1 MSKQEVHAH
10 NIEVQKVAEEL
21 NTSTDVG
28 ITEEEVQKRLENYGT
43 NEIKKTKGISPWQI
57 FLSQFKDFLVY
68 LLLFAIIISI
78 IIGFYS
84 ISTGEE
90 PSEFIDAIV
99 IFVILIVN
107 AILGFYQEYKA
118 ERALESLKEMAPHYA
133 KVVRG
138 GNVKKIDV
146 KDVVPGDLLK
156 LDEGDKVSADARLI
170 KAYSLY
176 ADEAIL
182 TGESQ
187 PVEKDLKLY
196 DEKTMLA
203 DRKNMVY
210 SNTVIT
216 RGNGLAIVVRTGMQ
230 TEVGKIAE
238 KIQQEE
244 QEKSPFQK
252 EVDSFG
258 KLLGTIILL
267 ICFVVFAIE
276 FILILVD
283 EGLQFD
289 QQEIEAIIEAF
300 KIAISLAVSA
310 VPEGLVVVITV
321 VMSIGMRRMAERNAL
336 VKTLTAVETLG
347 RVNIICSDKTGTLT
361 KNEMTVKKVYL
372 GGKEYEVQGVGYAL
386 EGKIVDNSGNTV
398 QINNHKYLKQYLE
411 VCNHCNNSTV
421 TPKGDGSKKT
431 DVIGDPT
438 EISLKV
444 LAKKMGVDSK
454 LTKVDEIPFNSDRK
468 MMSVVVKKDGK
479 LYSFIK
485 GAPDVLIDK
494 AGKGLYNGDIKDV
507 REKILSK
514 NNEFAKN
521 ALRVLGI
528 AYKPLEEGYTEDD
541 IESDFIYLGLAGI
554 IDPARDE
561 VKQSIEE
568 ARMAGIRT
576 IMITGDHKITAI
588 AIAKEIGLTDKEQ
601 SITGAELEEMS
612 DEELLREVKDVDV
625 FARVTS
631 EHKLR
636 ILKALKSEGKVV
648 SMTGDGV
655 NDAPAVKGANV
666 GVAMG
671 IKGTEVTREA
681 SDMILLDDDYS
692 TIVDAIEEGRGIF
705 ETTKG
710 FFRYMLSTNF
720 DEIFLILTAYIVMK
734 FFTLIFLA
742 LPVVPIQILWLNIA
756 TDGIPAMVL
765 GLTPTDPDVMKE
777 KPREGFSLIK
787 EIKGPVLLLGVY
799 TSITDILLYILLWS
813 VLIPVWTQTGLD
825 PYLINGVEIFGV
837 MFTAQ
842 EYKIALA
849 QTIVFTNLVVCELI
863 FVYSCTSNIKPFWL
877 FPNKHL
883 FWATG
888 LSFIL
893 QLLILFTPLGLAFK
907 VVPLM
912 RPIYWITL
920 LLGAFSVF
928 LPIKHEPR
936 HEYTTA
942 NKSLNETVAYIE
954 ENYYKPLD
962 LEQLAGIACY
972 NASYLCKLFRSEF
985 GIPPIHYL
993 IDKRIEKAKELLRET
1008 NITISEAAFSV
1019 GFDSI
1024 HYFSRCFNNRVG
1036 MSPSAYRKTYRDDI
1050 YISIEKDN
1058 NILFGFEPS
1067 TQKRAST

>member
-1 MSKQEVHAH
+1 MK
-10 NIEVQKVAEEL
+10 NEEL
-21 NTSTDVG
+21 NAHSIEVEKVEDELDTSSENG
-28 ITEEEVQKRLENYGT
+28 LSEEEAQDRLEEYGT
-43 NEIKKTKGISPWQI
+43 NEIKETKGISAWQI
-57 FLSQFKDFLVY
+57 FLGQFKDFLIY
-68 LLLFAIIISI
+68 LLFFAIIISI

-84 ISTGEE
+84 LYTGEE
-90 PSEFIDAIV
+90 ASEFVDALV
-99 IFVILIVN
+99 IFIILIVN

-133 KVVRG
+133 KVIRNG
-138 GNVKKIDV
+138 KVKKIDV
-146 KDVVPGDLLK
+146 KNVVPGDLLK
-156 LDEGDKVSADARLI
+156 LDEGDKVAADARLI

-196 DEKTMLA
+196 DEKTILA

-216 RGNGLAIVVRTGMQ
+216 RGNGLALVVRTGMN

-238 KIQQEE
+238 KIQEE
-244 QEKSPFQK
+244 EHEKTPFQV
-252 EVDSFG
+252 EIDRFG
-258 KLLGTIILL
+258 RLLGKVIIV
-267 ICFVVFAIE
+267 ICFIVFVVE

-283 EGLQFD
+283 EGLQFSPE
-289 QQEIEAIIEAF
+289 EIQAIIDAF

-372 GGKEYEVQGVGYAL
+372 GGKEYDVEGVGYSL
-386 EGKIVDNSGNTV
+386 EGKILEDSDEPVKVGN
-398 QINNHKYLKQYLE
+398 QEYLKRYLE
-411 VCNHCNNSTV
+411 VCQYCNNSTV
-421 TPKGDGSKKT
+421 NPREDGSKKT

-444 LAKKMGVDSK
+444 LAKKMNID
-454 LTKVDEIPFNSDRK
+454 TRAEKVDEIPFNSDRK
-468 MMSVVVKKDGK
+468 MMSVVVRINGE
-479 LYSFIK
+479 LYSMIK
-485 GAPDVLIDK
+485 GAPDVLIEK
-494 AGKGLYNGDIKDV
+494 AEKGLYNGEIKPV
-507 REKILSK
+507 EEIREKYLSK
-514 NNEFAKN
+514 NNEFAEN

-528 AYKPLEEGYTEDD
+528 AYKPLKEGYSEEE
-541 IESDFIYLGLAGI
+541 IEQDFIYLGLAGI

-561 VKQSIEE
+561 VKDSIEE

-588 AIAKEIGLTDKEQ
+588 AIAKEIGLTDNDEA
-601 SITGAELEEMS
+601 ITGSELEEMS
-612 DEELLREVKDVDV
+612 DEELLERVERVDV

-734 FFTLIFLA
+734 FFVGIFLA
-742 LPVVPIQILWLNIA
+742 LPVLPIQILWLNIA

-765 GLTPTDPDVMKE
+765 GLTPTDPDVMKDE
-777 KPREGFSLIK
+777 PREGFSLIS
-787 EIKGPVLLLGVY
+787 EIKGPVLLLGIY
-799 TSITDILLYILLWS
+799 TSITDITLYLLLWS
-813 VLIPVWTQTGLD
+813 VLIPAWAQAGID
-825 PYLINGVEIFGV
+825 PNLTMAYLIKDTPQYLYAIS
-837 MFTAQ
+837 
-842 EYKIALA
+842 LA
-849 QTIVFTNLVVCELI
+849 QTIVFTNLVICELI
-863 FVYSCTSNIKPFWL
+863 FVYSCTSNVKPFWL

-888 LSFIL
+888 LSLAL
-893 QLLILFTPLGLAFK
+893 QLLILFTPLGIAFK
-907 VVPLM
+907 VVPLY
-912 RPIYWITL
+912 RWEYWVTL

-928 LPIKHEPR
+928 VVDEIRKWR
-936 HEYTTA
+936 IRVKRGMTKFTT
-942 NKSLNETVAYIE
+942 
-954 ENYYKPLD
+954 
-962 LEQLAGIACY
+962 
-972 NASYLCKLFRSEF
+972 
-985 GIPPIHYL
+985 
-993 IDKRIEKAKELLRET
+993 
-1008 NITISEAAFSV
+1008 
-1019 GFDSI
+1019 
-1024 HYFSRCFNNRVG
+1024 
-1036 MSPSAYRKTYRDDI
+1036 
-1050 YISIEKDN
+1050 
-1058 NILFGFEPS
+1058 
-1067 TQKRAST
+1067 

>member
-1 MSKQEVHAH
+1 MKTENLQAHTLEVEKVADELETSMKTGLSEK
-10 NIEVQKVAEEL
+10 EVQ
-21 NTSTDVG
+21 N
-28 ITEEEVQKRLENYGT
+28 RLELYGT
-43 NEIKKTKGISPWQI
+43 NEIKKTKGVSPWQI
-57 FLSQFKDFLVY
+57 FLGQFKDFLVY
-68 LLLFAIIISI
+68 LLFFAIIISV

-84 ISTGEE
+84 LSTGED

-133 KVVRG
+133 KVIRG

-156 LDEGDKVSADARLI
+156 LDEGDKVAADARLI

-187 PVEKDLKLY
+187 PVEKDLNLY
-196 DEKTMLA
+196 EEKTMLA
-203 DRKNMVY
+203 DRKNIVY

-216 RGNGLAIVVRTGMQ
+216 RGNGLALVVRTGMK

-238 KIQQEE
+238 KIQEE
-244 QEKSPFQK
+244 THEKSPFQE
-252 EVDSFG
+252 EVDRFG
-258 KLLGTIILL
+258 KILGILIL
-267 ICFVVFAIE
+267 IICFVVFAIE
-276 FILILVD
+276 FALILFD
-283 EGLQFD
+283 EGLQFN
-289 QQEIEAIIEAF
+289 QHEIESIIEAF

-321 VMSIGMRRMAERNAL
+321 VMSIGMRRMADRNAL

-361 KNEMTVKKVYL
+361 KNEMTVKKVFI
-372 GGKEYEVQGVGYAL
+372 GGKEYDVEGVGYNL
-386 EGKIVDNSGNTV
+386 EGKIMNEQGDPIKVEGN
-398 QINNHKYLKQYLE
+398 NYLKKYLE
-411 VCNHCNNSTV
+411 VCQFCNNSTV
-421 TPKGDGSKKT
+421 TPKEDGTNKT

-444 LAKKMGVDSK
+444 LSKKMDLDTEVEK
-454 LTKVDEIPFNSDRK
+454 IDEIPFNSDRK
-468 MMSVVVKKDGK
+468 MMSVVVKKDGQ
-479 LYSFIK
+479 LFSLIK
-485 GAPDVLIDK
+485 GAPDVLIEK
-494 AGKGLYNGDIKDV
+494 AGKGLYDGGIKNIGEIKD
-507 REKILSK
+507 KFLSK
-514 NNEFAKN
+514 NNEFAED

-528 AYKPLEEGYTEDD
+528 AYKPLDEGYSEED
-541 IESDFIYLGLAGI
+541 IEKDFTYLGLAGI

-561 VKQSIEE
+561 VKDSIEE

-576 IMITGDHKITAI
+576 IMITGDHKITAL
-588 AIAKEIGLTDKEQ
+588 AIAKEIGLTDNEEA
-601 SITGAELEEMS
+601 ITGAELEEMNN
-612 DEELLREVKDVDV
+612 DELLRRIENVDV

-636 ILKALKSEGKVV
+636 ILKALKREGKVV

-720 DEIFLILTAYIVMK
+720 DEIFLILTAYIAMK
-734 FFTLIFLA
+734 LFALTFLA

-777 KPREGFSLIK
+777 EPREGFSLIT
-787 EIKGPVLLLGVY
+787 EIKGPVLLLGIY
-799 TSITDILLYILLWS
+799 TAITDILLYLLLWS
-813 VLIPVWTQTGLD
+813 VLIPVWTTTGVD
-825 PYLINGVEIFGV
+825 PYLVSGGEIFGI
-837 MFTAQ
+837 MFTAK

-849 QTIVFTNLVVCELI
+849 QTIVFTNLVVCELL
-863 FVYSCTSNIKPFWL
+863 FVYACTSSLKPFWL

-888 LSFIL
+888 LSFAL
-893 QLLILFTPLGLAFK
+893 QMIILFTPVGIAFK
-907 VVPLM
+907 VVPLVH
-912 RPIYWITL
+912 PYYWITL
-920 LLGAFSVF
+920 FLGAFSVF
-928 LPIKHEPR
+928 LVDEIRKWR
-936 HEYTTA
+936 RR
-942 NKSLNETVAYIE
+942 L
-954 ENYYKPLD
+954 
-962 LEQLAGIACY
+962 
-972 NASYLCKLFRSEF
+972 
-985 GIPPIHYL
+985 
-993 IDKRIEKAKELLRET
+993 KR
-1008 NITISEAAFSV
+1008 
-1019 GFDSI
+1019 
-1024 HYFSRCFNNRVG
+1024 G
-1036 MSPSAYRKTYRDDI
+1036 MTKFTS
-1050 YISIEKDN
+1050 
-1058 NILFGFEPS
+1058 
-1067 TQKRAST
+1067 